1 MIPGEHE
8 FQIFRAEVTARNF
21 TKHVAVSGWG
31 GSRPSKADRSSI
43 PATVHNLAAAHRVAH
58 HKHRVRMSVIRARL
72 PFSLTVGQTRTSS
85 DNHVVH
91 SLAQVLIERR
101 DSRTKLL
108 QQVRQLTTAVALVDV
123 SVPLAHVGERD
134 LQPTFDLINCAIVR
148 SELPNGFAGYGAVL
162 GFVLRGIYLLQIVD
176 RFKRLAPGSGEHV
189 LVCCAYSASNP
200 FCKFSDALP
209 ARIVKSE
216 TLRHRDRRSASH

>member
-1 MIPGEHE
+1 MIWSRPLVIPGEHE

-21 TKHVAVSGWG
+21 TKHVAEISGCEVASLEELIVLQ
-31 GSRPSKADRSSI
+31 SRPLSI
-43 PATVHNLAAAHRVAH
+43 NLCRRTELPITNIAFACPSGCGCRFSHGPAKLGHR
-58 HKHRVRMSVIRARL
+58 
-72 PFSLTVGQTRTSS
+72 Q

-134 LQPTFDLINCAIVR
+134 LQPDVR
-148 SELPNGFAGYGAVL
+148 LDQLRDRAQRVAERICRVDGAVL
-162 GFVLRGIYLLQIVD
+162 GFVLPGFTF
-176 RFKRLAPGSGEHV
+176 FK
-189 LVCCAYSASNP
+189 
-200 FCKFSDALP
+200 
-209 ARIVKSE
+209 
-216 TLRHRDRRSASH
+216 